1 MKSYKKFSFRYL
13 AYFLVLAAI
22 IGACVDD
29 VDDMT
34 VPDTMKR
41 FRPVALTAAG
51 GETSVVLTWPEALFT
66 NPGEVVYTIQVA
78 QDSLFTTVTYEQET
92 EARTIEI
99 TDDELEIQVE
109 YFARIRANGVTPA
122 QNSEWVRSLA
132 FQISGEQ
139 IFLPTFDNEIGSS
152 TVLLRWRPTANPTRI
167 VLTDATGLETEVI
180 ITDEERAA
188 AFMIVEGLLPLT
200 EYTAGIFEG
209 TRIKGITTF
218 ITKEPSIYDIV
229 LSPTDN
235 FREIVESAE
244 DGAMIGLE
252 PGVYNILDNA
262 GEFANLRIIEKTI
275 TLQSVSGDPTDTQVN
290 FKELTFT
297 GNGSGIIVNGIT
309 FDGLAG
315 SGDYFLN
322 FAGSAASF
330 TQVVVESCIVE
341 NVRISFM
348 RANRAGNNEH
358 KIDLIKVSNSW
369 LRNHLVAN
377 YHVFHLDKLEFR
389 EMEVSNSTFS
399 NIGSRGFIGWATN
412 IPMPAPPV
420 IRVDNVTIN
429 GIGSSNRNN
438 TLLDANNNQVDFRMR
453 NSILVN
459 MPLEGQT
466 VGSSLGR
473 ANSDSPQVVFANNN
487 IFNLTTGGADPSEL
501 TFPALFSQQNI
512 SSVDLEWTQNTS
524 NMTLPAGSPM
534 RTAGT
539 NGGPIGDP
547 RWAF

>member
-1 MKSYKKFSFRYL
+1 M
-13 AYFLVLAAI
+13 VLAAI

-29 VDDMT
+29 VDDLT

-41 FRPVALTAAG
+41 FRPVTLTAAG
-51 GETSVVLTWPEALFT
+51 GETSVLLTWPEALFT
-66 NPGEVVYTIQVA
+66 DPGEVVYTIQVA
-78 QDSLFTTVTYEQET
+78 QDSLFSTVVFEQET
-92 EARTIEI
+92 EDRRMEI
-99 TDDELEIQVE
+99 TDDELEIQVP
-109 YFARIRANGVTPA
+109 YFARIRANGITPA
-122 QNSEWVRSLA
+122 QNSEWVRSTV
-132 FQISGEQ
+132 FQITGEQ

-167 VLTDATGLETEVI
+167 VLTDAAGLVTEVT

-188 AFMIVEGLLPLT
+188 ATKIVEGLLPLT

-209 TRIKGITTF
+209 TRIKGVTTF

-235 FREIVESAE
+235 FREVVEAAE
-244 DGAMIGLE
+244 NGAMIGLE
-252 PGVYNILDNA
+252 PGIYNILDGA
-262 GEFANLRIIEKTI
+262 GEFASLRIIEKTI
-275 TLQSVSGDPTDTQVN
+275 TLQSVSGDPTDTRVN
-290 FKELTFT
+290 FREFTFT
-297 GNGSGIIVNGIT
+297 GNGAGIIVNGIT

-399 NIGSRGFIGWATN
+399 NLGSRGFIGWATN

-466 VGSSLGR
+466 VGTSLGR
-473 ANSDSPQVVFANNN
+473 AHADSPQVVFANNN

-501 TFPALFSQQNI
+501 AFPALFSQQNI
-512 SSVDLEWTQNTS
+512 SRVDLNWTQNTG
-524 NMTLPAGSPM
+524 NMTLPAGSPL